1 MYKPDRKQM
10 IWTIIDAV
18 QHGRYPMH
26 KQLEGDDAMLTY
38 YNLTAKN
45 EVEILED
52 EFDYVER
59 SNPYYVWFLV
69 GTGHENFSIPLSW
82 LTTESLEKL
91 YNIYK

>member
-1 MYKPDRKQM
+1 MKQSRKQM

-18 QHGRYPMH
+18 QHGRYPE

-45 EVEILED
+45 EIEILED
-52 EFDYVER
+52 EFDYVEHA
-59 SNPYYVWFLV
+59 NPYYVWFLV

-82 LTTESLEKL
+82 LTYDSLKKL
-91 YNIYK
+91 YDIYK